1 MASSA
6 GPTTLPHRAVTN
18 IRGGT
23 QPSAAVPQTPTR
35 PLSASTFG
43 SPSGVR
49 ADDDTIVIE
58 LGSRKLRLGWAG
70 DNAAK
75 RIVAFSPD
83 QHRRA
88 GDFKAW
94 DPNYAADWRGRAS
107 GKPWG
112 ADYELWQL
120 DVRGQD
126 VGLVED
132 KLERELRDAF
142 FRYLL
147 IDSRPRK
154 ISLVLPPTMPLPL
167 LSSTLDTLMDRLQA
181 PTVSLLSSPVM
192 TAMAAGLRSSLV
204 IDLGW
209 HETTITAVY
218 EYREVQT
225 WRTIR
230 AGKYLVE
237 ETFEFLSQRI
247 QDREAAERHERTQDR
262 LADDAISF
270 EECEEVATRLLWCK
284 KAAKKPRRG
293 AAEEGLTTVHED
305 EEIEEIPPT
314 EDQTAMPIMLMSCR
328 PPRSIH
334 IPFSRLAEPCETTF
348 FDTRIS
354 PSCFDDHELPVHL
367 LVHRALLQLPMDVRA
382 VCMSRIIFTGGCSN
396 IVGLRSRIFDEVS
409 VLAEERGW
417 DAVSGKAYEQLKS
430 EPHLRSNG
438 SVPTGGVATPS
449 VVIQPD
455 AAAGERETPETPL
468 TNAAHAPQ
476 EVDQVEKLIRKERNY
491 KAPVEGDLRV
501 VESLG
506 PWCGASLATQL
517 KIPALATIERE
528 LWISRGINGASHPNE
543 VDVKTSQRQSMGPN
557 GLIRGQ
563 TTSPNSWTLGIWGA
577 LV

>member
-23 QPSAAVPQTPTR
+23 QPSSAVPQTPAR
-35 PLSASTFG
+35 PLSASAFG

-70 DNAAK
+70 DNAPK
-75 RIVAFSPD
+75 SVVAFSPN
-83 QHRRA
+83 QHRRS
-88 GDFKAW
+88 GDFRAW
-94 DPNYAADWRGRAS
+94 DSSYAANWRGRAS

-154 ISLVLPPTMPLPL
+154 ITLILPPTMPLPL
-167 LSSTLDTLMDRLQA
+167 LSSTLDTLMHRLQA

-192 TAMAAGLRSSLV
+192 TALAAGLRSSLV

-237 ETFEFLSQRI
+237 ETFEFLSQKI
-247 QDREAAERHERTQDR
+247 QGREWADRHERTQDR
-262 LADDAISF
+262 LADDAVSF

-293 AAEEGLTTVHED
+293 AAVEGLTTVHED

-314 EDQTAMPIMLMSCR
+314 EDQTAIPLTLKSCK
-328 PPRSIH
+328 PPRSIEV
-334 IPFSRLAEPCETTF
+334 PFSQLAEPCETTF
-348 FDTRIS
+348 FDTRVS

-382 VCMSRIIFTGGCSN
+382 VCMSRIIFTGGCSK
-396 IVGLRSRIFDEVS
+396 IIGLRSRIFDEVS
-409 VLAEERGW
+409 VLAEEQGW
-417 DAVSGKAYEQLKS
+417 DAVRGKVYEQLKS
-430 EPHLRSNG
+430 KPRPQSNG
-438 SVPTGGVATPS
+438 TMPTGTKTTPP
-449 VVIQPD
+449 VVIQPNAAD
-455 AAAGERETPETPL
+455 ANGETPGTP
-468 TNAAHAPQ
+468 TANAADVPQ

-491 KAPVEGDLRV
+491 KAPVQGDLRA

-517 KIPALATIERE
+517 KIPALATIDRE
-528 LWISRGINGASHPNE
+528 PWVSRGINGASHPNE
-543 VDVKTSQRQSMGPN
+543 VDIKTSQRQSMGPN
-557 GLIRGQ
+557 GLMRGQ
-563 TTSPNSWTLGIWGA
+563 TTSPNNWTLGIWGA